1 MYTLVKTNTS
11 PLYYT
16 MYVDASKHA
25 PSYTHMKSPPLGR
38 VWAMDANMFRG
49 PDPPYHGMWDCL

>member
-38 VWAMDANMFRG
+38 V
-49 PDPPYHGMWDCL
+49 